1 MIPLSED
8 MQLALMQERDTRDLA
23 DLDKGLIQNVRNM
36 IKELPEGTPERDC
49 LVDYIADL
57 INNRIDK
64 ITRMVLNG
72 KPIDPECAQK
82 EEVELYTVIKENV
95 EHCAEKLG
103 VELNRGGDE
112 E

>member
-8 MQLALMQERDTRDLA
+8 MQLALMQERDIRDLA
-23 DLDKGLIQNVRNM
+23 DLDTGLIRNVRDM
-36 IKELPEGTPERDC
+36 IQELPEGSPERDC
-49 LVDYIADL
+49 LVDYFTDL

-82 EEVELYTVIKENV
+82 EEIELYTVIKENLDQ
-95 EHCAEKLG
+95 CAEKLG
-103 VELNRGGDE
+103 VTFNRGDQE
-112 E
+112 

>member
-23 DLDKGLIQNVRNM
+23 DLDAGMIQNVRNT

-49 LVDYIADL
+49 LVDYLTDL
-57 INNRIDK
+57 VTTRIDK
-64 ITRMVLNG
+64 ITRIVLNG

-82 EEVELYTVIKENV
+82 EEIELYTVIKENLDQ
-95 EHCAEKLG
+95 CAEKLG
-103 VELNRGGDE
+103 VTFNRGDQE
-112 E
+112 

>member
-8 MQLALMQERDTRDLA
+8 MQLALMQERDTLDLA
-23 DLDKGLIQNVRNM
+23 DIDTGLIPNVRNM
-36 IKELPEGTPERDC
+36 IQELPEGSPERDC
-49 LVDYIADL
+49 LVDYFTDL

-82 EEVELYTVIKENV
+82 EEIELYTVIKENLGQ
-95 EHCAEKLG
+95 CAEKLG
-103 VELNRGGDE
+103 VTFNRGDQE
-112 E
+112 

>member
-8 MQLALMQERDTRDLA
+8 MQLALMQERDIRDLA
-23 DLDKGLIQNVRNM
+23 DIDTGLIRNVRDM
-36 IKELPEGTPERDC
+36 IQELPEGSPERDC
-49 LVDYIADL
+49 LVDYFTDL

-82 EEVELYTVIKENV
+82 EEIELYTVIKENV

-103 VELNRGGDE
+103 VTFNRGDQE
-112 E
+112 